1 MKCPIRC
8 QPSTFL
14 WEDRSHREQGLF
26 HIDNQGC
33 HVVRM
38 LDAKGDG
45 WSTGLVQGHLEE
57 EEGCE
62 ELSQPGKGSV
72 PPALAPK
79 GASVMAKLCLV
90 TLLTGDSGLAPGDEA
105 TAQGFL

>member
-1 MKCPIRC
+1 MLCGAGARLAADPSGEVPIRC

-14 WEDRSHREQGLF
+14 WEDRSHGEQGLF

-45 WSTGLVQGHLEE
+45 RSTGLVQGHLEE
-57 EEGCE
+57 EEEEETCE
-62 ELSQPGKGSV
+62 ELSWPGAGVGPS
-72 PPALAPK
+72 P
-79 GASVMAKLCLV
+79 S
-90 TLLTGDSGLAPGDEA
+90 
-105 TAQGFL
+105 